1 MKRWMKLKSWLTAF
15 VIVFNLLIGNIILA
29 DECDDIAEILR
40 KSELAAPSNAKLS
53 DHKLEQVALLSKDVE
68 SKREKYAR
76 SLGLFLEKI
85 GADKDVDQNRI
96 DYEKAQIKLGDFW
109 HKTRDTL
116 EILKKQEHLT
126 QGWKKKAAESIGKP
140 VSTEP
145 STNLSTTGNDSA
157 QAPTDAI
164 NQPVAQEI
172 KNTLRHTP

>member
-1 MKRWMKLKSWLTAF
+1 MTKWTESKFWLTALLVVANLF
-15 VIVFNLLIGNIILA
+15 LGSIVMA

-40 KSELAAPSNAKLS
+40 KSELAAPSNAKLP
-53 DHKLEQVALLSKDVE
+53 DHKLEEVALLSKDVE

-116 EILKKQEHLT
+116 EIQK
-126 QGWKKKAAESIGKP
+126 
-140 VSTEP
+140 
-145 STNLSTTGNDSA
+145 D
-157 QAPTDAI
+157 
-164 NQPVAQEI
+164 
-172 KNTLRHTP
+172 KNT